1 MTLHVKPAQV
11 QAILIVR
18 AVTQQARINIT
29 HQLYLRVLQLVHQD
43 IIILVTLVRRVI
55 LNV

>member
-11 QAILIVR
+11 LAILIVR

>member
-1 MTLHVKPAQV
+1 VTLHVKPAQV